1 VPSRKP
7 LVVALFNTSSDLVDL
22 KNFLAHHDPDVV
34 LYDIAPPYDA
44 NWMLF
49 KHIRSLD
56 DMRDRKIVL
65 TSMNK
70 KHVEKLAGRDQ
81 PAVKDAARERP
92 VS

>member
-1 VPSRKP
+1 
-7 LVVALFNTSSDLVDL
+7 LSSL
-22 KNFLAHHDPDVV
+22 
-34 LYDIAPPYDA
+34 DIAPPYDA

-49 KHIRSLD
+49 KHIRSPD

-70 KHVEKLAGRDQ
+70 KHVERL
-81 PAVKDAARERP
+81 ARERP